1 MQTLVNTGK
10 ASSLK
15 QQINSFKNNMLTIA
29 GDNEVLSLNIKS
41 ALDTEDKNGKGG
53 SAKSTMGKY
62 NFLDM
67 PSVGALTLLS
77 KMQSDVR
84 NTEADII
91 KLLRENIDADH

>member
-1 MQTLVNTGK
+1 MSGETLVITGK

-29 GDNEVLSLNIKS
+29 GDNEVLAFNIKS
-41 ALDTEDKNGKGG
+41 ALVTEDKNGKGG
-53 SAKSTMGKY
+53 SAKIPWEDY

-77 KMQSDVR
+77 KMQSVV
-84 NTEADII
+84 I
-91 KLLRENIDADH
+91 